1 MGKMIEWWKT
11 GGKMMGKIMEDG
23 GKTSQKNID
32 GVLEVKWKYVFLG
45 DLMCSKIRCFEIM
58 RHLVCLMLEVFQNS
72 NISDPA
78 GQNWLNKPIFEF
90 HSHLQTHAENSGKL
104 NRSLHLFW
112 VVNRT
117 TSNQESFMNRIPA
130 IHFCL
135 VKTFSNRDLLYRR
148 PL

>member
-1 MGKMIEWWKT
+1 
-11 GGKMMGKIMEDG
+11 
-23 GKTSQKNID
+23 
-32 GVLEVKWKYVFLG
+32 LG